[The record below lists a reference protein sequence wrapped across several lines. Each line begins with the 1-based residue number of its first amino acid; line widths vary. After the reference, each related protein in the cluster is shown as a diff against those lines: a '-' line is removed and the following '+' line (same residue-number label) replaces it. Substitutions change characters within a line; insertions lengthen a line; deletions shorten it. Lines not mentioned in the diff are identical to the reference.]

1 MALDMTVAA
10 PSGVT
15 FKTSSSPCSPTTPQN
30 QPRSQQRRPDHPKS
44 GIPALRKLAYGLT
57 LAPRCNDRAGD
68 PLPSMVGTGA
78 HAQMEDVLAG
88 YNDGTASASSSRTVS
103 NPHRVSPGRWTPTT
117 CARPC
122 RDRLEVPRHHQDE
135 HCPPRPAPRN
145 SLRGAGPSLRARRPA
160 RRTHPRIVRI
170 AFIPRA
176 GFSTNTYVWEVPWN
190 PEIAMAAINRMTST
204 IAMAADLQVDRH
216 PDRYAVFPATPFQC
230 DYCPGTTSNPPD
242 RTRCAGGDEGLRRRP
257 LTPSHRSPKSAP
269 PTCWPHKPRSAHRLS
284 GHQEERKSMTNWEN
298 IEVPAGSFTSAGAPN
313 PARP

>member
-15 FKTSSSPCSPTTPQN
+15 FKDELVAMLAHHSAN
-30 QPRSQQRRPDHPKS
+30 QPRSQQRRLGPSEVGHPCT
-44 GIPALRKLAYGLT
+44 RKLAYGLT
-57 LAPRCNDRAGD
+57 LAPRCNDHAGD

-88 YNDGTASASSSRTVS
+88 YNEWHGQRFLIESRVEPTPGFTGTMDAYDLRDHAVIDWKFPGTTKMSTVRRDQ
-103 NPHRVSPGRWTPTT
+103 HPGI
-117 CARPC
+117 
-122 RDRLEVPRHHQDE
+122 LYEVQAH
-135 HCPPRPAPRN
+135 
-145 SLRGAGPSLRARRPA
+145 LYGLGALRAGL
-160 RRTHPRIVRI
+160 TPRIVRI

-230 DYCPGTTSNPPD
+230 DYCPWHHLKPAGPYE
-242 RTRCAGGDEGLRRRP
+242 CAGGDEGLRRRP
-257 LTPSHRSPKSAP
+257 LTPEPSVTEVSAADLLA
-269 PTCWPHKPRSAHRLS
+269 PT
-284 GHQEERKSMTNWEN
+284 
-298 IEVPAGSFTSAGAPN
+298 N
-313 PARP
+313 PAQRTV

>member
-15 FKTSSSPCSPTTPQN
+15 FKDELVAMLAHHSAN
-30 QPRSQQRRPDHPKS
+30 QPRSQQRRLGPSEVGHPCT
-44 GIPALRKLAYGLT
+44 RKLAYGLT
-57 LAPRCNDRAGD
+57 LAPRCNDHAGD

-88 YNDGTASASSSRTVS
+88 YNEWHGQRFLIENRVEPTPGFTGTMDAYDLRDHAVIDWKFPGTTKMSTVRRDQ
-103 NPHRVSPGRWTPTT
+103 HPGI
-117 CARPC
+117 
-122 RDRLEVPRHHQDE
+122 LYEVQAH
-135 HCPPRPAPRN
+135 
-145 SLRGAGPSLRARRPA
+145 LYGLGALRAGL
-160 RRTHPRIVRI
+160 TPRIVRI

-230 DYCPGTTSNPPD
+230 DYCPWHHLKPAGPYE
-242 RTRCAGGDEGLRRRP
+242 CAGGDEGLRRRP
-257 LTPSHRSPKSAP
+257 LTPEPSVTEASAADLLA
-269 PTCWPHKPRSAHRLS
+269 PT
-284 GHQEERKSMTNWEN
+284 
-298 IEVPAGSFTSAGAPN
+298 N
-313 PARP
+313 PAQRTV

>member
-15 FKTSSSPCSPTTPQN
+15 FKDELVAMLAHHSAN
-30 QPRSQQRRPDHPKS
+30 QPRSQQRRLGPFEVGHPCT
-44 GIPALRKLAYGLT
+44 RKLAYGLT
-57 LAPRCNDRAGD
+57 LAPRCNDHAGD

-88 YNDGTASASSSRTVS
+88 YNEWHGQRFLIESRVEPTPGFTGTMDAYDLRDHAVIDWKFPGTTKMSTVRRDQ
-103 NPHRVSPGRWTPTT
+103 HPGI
-117 CARPC
+117 
-122 RDRLEVPRHHQDE
+122 LYEVQAH
-135 HCPPRPAPRN
+135 
-145 SLRGAGPSLRARRPA
+145 LYGLGALRAGL
-160 RRTHPRIVRI
+160 TPRIVRI

-230 DYCPGTTSNPPD
+230 DYCPWHHLKPAGPYE
-242 RTRCAGGDEGLRRRP
+242 CAGGDEGLRRRP
-257 LTPSHRSPKSAP
+257 LTPEPSVTEVSAADLLA
-269 PTCWPHKPRSAHRLS
+269 PT
-284 GHQEERKSMTNWEN
+284 
-298 IEVPAGSFTSAGAPN
+298 N
-313 PARP
+313 PAQRTV

>member
-15 FKTSSSPCSPTTPQN
+15 FKDELVAMLAHHSAN
-30 QPRSQQRRPDHPKS
+30 QPRSQQRRLGPSEVGHPCT
-44 GIPALRKLAYGLT
+44 RKLAYGLT
-57 LAPRCNDRAGD
+57 LAPRCNDHAGD

-88 YNDGTASASSSRTVS
+88 YNEWHGQRFLIENRVEPTPGFTGTMDAYDLRDHAVIDWKFPGTTKMSTVRRDQ
-103 NPHRVSPGRWTPTT
+103 HPGI
-117 CARPC
+117 
-122 RDRLEVPRHHQDE
+122 LYEVQAH
-135 HCPPRPAPRN
+135 
-145 SLRGAGPSLRARRPA
+145 LYGLGALRAGL
-160 RRTHPRIVRI
+160 TPRIVRI

-230 DYCPGTTSNPPD
+230 DYCPWHHLKPAGPYE
-242 RTRCAGGDEGLRRRP
+242 CAGGDEGLRRRP
-257 LTPSHRSPKSAP
+257 LTPEPSVTEVSAADLLA
-269 PTCWPHKPRSAHRLS
+269 PT
-284 GHQEERKSMTNWEN
+284 
-298 IEVPAGSFTSAGAPN
+298 N
-313 PARP
+313 PAQRTV

>member
-15 FKTSSSPCSPTTPQN
+15 FKDELVAMLAHHSAN
-30 QPRSQQRRPDHPKS
+30 QPRSQQRRLGPSEVGHPCT
-44 GIPALRKLAYGLT
+44 RKLAYGLT
-57 LAPRCNDRAGD
+57 LAPRCNDHAGD

-88 YNDGTASASSSRTVS
+88 YNEWHGQRFLIENRVEPTPGFNGTMDAYDLRDHAVIDWKFPGTTKMSTVRRDQ
-103 NPHRVSPGRWTPTT
+103 HPGI
-117 CARPC
+117 
-122 RDRLEVPRHHQDE
+122 LYEVQAH
-135 HCPPRPAPRN
+135 
-145 SLRGAGPSLRARRPA
+145 LYGLGALRAGL
-160 RRTHPRIVRI
+160 TPRIVRI

-230 DYCPGTTSNPPD
+230 DYCPWHHLKPAGPYE
-242 RTRCAGGDEGLRRRP
+242 CAGGDEGLRRRP
-257 LTPSHRSPKSAP
+257 LTPEPSVTEVSAADLLA
-269 PTCWPHKPRSAHRLS
+269 PT
-284 GHQEERKSMTNWEN
+284 
-298 IEVPAGSFTSAGAPN
+298 N
-313 PARP
+313 PAQRTV

>member
-15 FKTSSSPCSPTTPQN
+15 FKDELVAMLAHHSAN
-30 QPRSQQRRPDHPKS
+30 QPRSQQRRLGPSEVGHPCT
-44 GIPALRKLAYGLT
+44 RKLAYGLT
-57 LAPRCNDRAGD
+57 LAPRCNDHAGD

-88 YNDGTASASSSRTVS
+88 YNEWHGQRFLIENCVEPTPGFTGTMDAYDLRDHAVIDWKFPGTTKMSTVRRDQ
-103 NPHRVSPGRWTPTT
+103 HPGI
-117 CARPC
+117 
-122 RDRLEVPRHHQDE
+122 LYEVQAH
-135 HCPPRPAPRN
+135 
-145 SLRGAGPSLRARRPA
+145 LYGLGALRAGL
-160 RRTHPRIVRI
+160 TPRIVRI

-230 DYCPGTTSNPPD
+230 DYCPWHHLKPAGPYE
-242 RTRCAGGDEGLRRRP
+242 CAGGDEGLRRRP
-257 LTPSHRSPKSAP
+257 LTPEPSVTEVSAADLLA
-269 PTCWPHKPRSAHRLS
+269 PT
-284 GHQEERKSMTNWEN
+284 
-298 IEVPAGSFTSAGAPN
+298 N
-313 PARP
+313 PAQRTV

>member
-15 FKTSSSPCSPTTPQN
+15 FKDELVAMLAHHSAN
-30 QPRSQQRRPDHPKS
+30 QPRSQQRRLGPSEVGQPCT
-44 GIPALRKLAYGLT
+44 RKLAYGLT
-57 LAPRCNDRAGD
+57 LAPRCNDHAGD

-88 YNDGTASASSSRTVS
+88 YNEWHGQRFLIESRVEPTPGFTGTMDAYDLRDHAVIDWKFPGTTKMSTVRRDQ
-103 NPHRVSPGRWTPTT
+103 HPGI
-117 CARPC
+117 
-122 RDRLEVPRHHQDE
+122 LYEVQAH
-135 HCPPRPAPRN
+135 
-145 SLRGAGPSLRARRPA
+145 LYGLGALRAGL
-160 RRTHPRIVRI
+160 TPRIVRI

-230 DYCPGTTSNPPD
+230 DYCPWHHLKPAGPYE
-242 RTRCAGGDEGLRRRP
+242 CAGGDEGLRRRP
-257 LTPSHRSPKSAP
+257 LTPEPSVTEVSAADLLA
-269 PTCWPHKPRSAHRLS
+269 PT
-284 GHQEERKSMTNWEN
+284 
-298 IEVPAGSFTSAGAPN
+298 N
-313 PARP
+313 PAQRTV

>member
-15 FKTSSSPCSPTTPQN
+15 FKDELVAMLAHHSAN
-30 QPRSQQRRPDHPKS
+30 QPRSQQRRLGPSEVGHPCT
-44 GIPALRKLAYGLT
+44 RKLAYGLT

-88 YNDGTASASSSRTVS
+88 YNEWHGQRFLIENRVEPTPGFTGTMDAYDLRDHAVIDWKFPGTTKMSTVRRDQ
-103 NPHRVSPGRWTPTT
+103 HPGI
-117 CARPC
+117 
-122 RDRLEVPRHHQDE
+122 LYEVQAH
-135 HCPPRPAPRN
+135 
-145 SLRGAGPSLRARRPA
+145 LYGLGALRAGL
-160 RRTHPRIVRI
+160 TPRIVRI

-230 DYCPGTTSNPPD
+230 DYCPWHHLKPAGPYE
-242 RTRCAGGDEGLRRRP
+242 CAGGDEGLRRRP
-257 LTPSHRSPKSAP
+257 LTPEPSVTEVSAADLLA
-269 PTCWPHKPRSAHRLS
+269 PT
-284 GHQEERKSMTNWEN
+284 
-298 IEVPAGSFTSAGAPN
+298 N
-313 PARP
+313 PAQRTV